1 MEIGMTLKKR
11 KEIER
16 FKKKID
22 QYYLVERYKKK
33 RRKNLK

>member
-1 MEIGMTLKKR
+1 MEIRMTLKKR

-16 FKKKID
+16 FKKKD

-33 RRKNLK
+33 RKKT

>member
-1 MEIGMTLKKR
+1 MEIRMTLKKR

-16 FKKKID
+16 FKKKKD

-33 RRKNLK
+33 RKKT